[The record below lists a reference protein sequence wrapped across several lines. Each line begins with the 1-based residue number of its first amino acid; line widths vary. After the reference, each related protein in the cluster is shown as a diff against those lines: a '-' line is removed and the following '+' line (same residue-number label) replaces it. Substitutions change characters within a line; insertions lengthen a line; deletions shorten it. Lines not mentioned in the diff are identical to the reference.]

1 MTVNNFKTHPKKG
14 VIFRKKEC
22 LHCLDSS
29 HGVTACGN
37 ERLSAEHPLRH
48 FSDAISR
55 QGAFVLSGDGFTCL
69 TRCIGIL
76 LIFILKCAFIYRL
89 ILSVFLCVLL
99 VVLDPTWHGEDADGW
114 RAWSFPL
121 FR

>member
-14 VIFRKKEC
+14 VICRKEEC

-48 FSDAISR
+48 FSNSISR
-55 QGAFVLSGDGFTCL
+55 QGAFVLSGDGFRCL
-69 TRCIGIL
+69 TCRVDFVIL
-76 LIFILKCAFIYRL
+76 GSC
-89 ILSVFLCVLL
+89 
-99 VVLDPTWHGEDADGW
+99 
-114 RAWSFPL
+114 
-121 FR
+121 